1 MESCGIILVA
11 AYILPSAD
19 VHDAQRT
26 LAGQILHVEWSF
38 PDSLV
43 IVLGDFNK
51 GNLSQELP
59 KYHVMVHL
67 IPSYRQRLKL
77 VKPVMRT
84 IKCFTAEAE
93 EELRACLET
102 TDWEAIGAATDNLDE
117 YTDTC
122 VRHLFLSVC
131 FLFCTSFVVFLIIK
145 SSYYLQVLS
154 GFVPCILGEQ
164 TPASPCAPHVTR
176 CALWSG
182 KYVLYSVLAA
192 QASEASSS
200 GEPGSVSG
208 FSASGEDPPFLRRNG
223 DDYDVDQLASEF
235 LRDDRKKRK
244 GKGKKKNKQKSRSTT
259 ASKAEHTFS
268 NRGLTSTLETTE
280 DPCTSTH
287 LGFCIHGYC
296 QRMEGLQ
303 EPVCICIK
311 GYDGERC
318 GIQTLET
325 IKTRPE
331 HGSGDGVEWDQMALV
346 ITALVLSIISCG
358 AVLLMACAHYR
369 SKSILASYLG
379 SCSEQQKLQKPASDV
394 VV

>member
-1 MESCGIILVA
+1 MNTFIL
-11 AYILPSAD
+11 
-19 VHDAQRT
+19 T
-26 LAGQILHVEWSF
+26 
-38 PDSLV
+38 
-43 IVLGDFNK
+43 
-51 GNLSQELP
+51 
-59 KYHVMVHL
+59 
-67 IPSYRQRLKL
+67 
-77 VKPVMRT
+77 
-84 IKCFTAEAE
+84 
-93 EELRACLET
+93 CL
-102 TDWEAIGAATDNLDE
+102 L
-117 YTDTC
+117 C
-122 VRHLFLSVC
+122 L
-131 FLFCTSFVVFLIIK
+131 
-145 SSYYLQVLS
+145 
-154 GFVPCILGEQ
+154 
-164 TPASPCAPHVTR
+164 
-176 CALWSG
+176 
-182 KYVLYSVLAA
+182 VLYSVLGA
-192 QASEASSS
+192 QASEASST

-208 FSASGEDPPFLRRNG
+208 FSASGEDLQGLKGNA
-223 DDYDVDQLASEF
+223 DDDDVDQNEQASEF

-268 NRGLTSTLETTE
+268 KRGLTSTLETTK

-296 QRMEGLQ
+296 QHMEGLQ

-331 HGSGDGVEWDQMALV
+331 RGSSDGVEWAQMALV

-358 AVLLMACAHYR
+358 AVLLMACTHYR